1 MENTNNQ
8 VFTQEELKK
17 YVNDY
22 IMQCL
27 RILRI
32 LVYADM
38 KKLGI
43 DDLQA
48 YLNILCLEYYLQK
61 KREGKRTEEQFSKN

>member
-1 MENTNNQ
+1 MENTNKQ
-8 VFTQEELKK
+8 IFTQEEVKK
-17 YVNDY
+17 YLNDY
-22 IMQCL
+22 IMQFL
-27 RILRI
+27 RIFRI
-32 LVYADM
+32 LVYSDM

-48 YLNILCLEYYLQK
+48 YLNILWLEYYLQK